1 MTRALKRRRD
11 SKNDTENGISYR
23 DAQRQ
28 AVCFDGGNSP
38 HSFDSGMD
46 LDLPS
51 DTNDIGD
58 GISVTE
64 EEFKEEW
71 ICYGAV
77 RRLVIWTFKR

>member
-1 MTRALKRRRD
+1 MTRPLKRRRD

-38 HSFDSGMD
+38 HSYDSGMD
-46 LDLPS
+46 LDSPS
-51 DTNDIGD
+51 DTNDIQD
-58 GISVTE
+58 VISVTK
-64 EEFKEEW
+64 EEFEEEW

-77 RRLVIWTFKR
+77 RRPVIWIFVR